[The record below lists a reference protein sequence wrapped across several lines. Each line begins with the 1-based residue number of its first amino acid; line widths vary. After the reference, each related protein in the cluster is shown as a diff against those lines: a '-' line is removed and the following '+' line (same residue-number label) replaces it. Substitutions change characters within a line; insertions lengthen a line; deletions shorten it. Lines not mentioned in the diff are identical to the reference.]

1 MIKPTILLILLIS
14 ISGYIFCKNCHL
26 TFLKFNKS
34 SGYHTFLSSASFGG
48 GLFAL
53 SFIMFWLLTL
63 WANAGLWH
71 IPITS
76 FLVGAA
82 HDVFPNMYIPVSY
95 IHFTQISIIALLL
108 SLLLPLLLM
117 GIAVKLTGVS
127 KFEIKRAAFKK
138 IANTDD
144 SPEFTSI
151 CFKSWEYGLPVAFTM
166 SNNKVYI
173 GIIAEG
179 AYHVNDIM
187 VIPFKSGYRC
197 KDELR
202 LELVTHYEPVFRELE
217 SKGKT
222 SSNDEFDMFQITLPI
237 REIIH
242 ANLHDFEQIGLFQK
256 HETQKKTEGI
266 RDKIQ
271 ALKNPH

>member
-48 GLFAL
+48 GLFVL
-53 SFIMFWLLTL
+53 SFLIFWLLTL
-63 WANAGLWH
+63 WANADLWH
-71 IPITS
+71 IPITR
-76 FLVGAA
+76 FLAGAIN
-82 HDVFPNMYIPVSY
+82 DVFPNMYIPATY
-95 IHFTQISIIALLL
+95 IHFTQISVIALLL

-117 GIAVKLTGVS
+117 RVAVQLTGVS

-166 SNNKVYI
+166 SNKKVYI

-179 AYHVNDIM
+179 AHHVNDIIL
-187 VIPFKSGYRC
+187 IPFKSGYRC

-202 LELVTHYEPVFRELE
+202 LEFVTHYEPVFKELE
-217 SKGKT
+217 SKIGTNNK
-222 SSNDEFDMFQITLPI
+222 DFDMFYISLPI
-237 REIIH
+237 REIVH
-242 ANLHDFEQIGLFQK
+242 ANLHDFEQRDLFKK
-256 HETQKKTEGI
+256 HETPKKTKSI
-266 RDKIQ
+266 RDKILE
-271 ALKNPH
+271 LKNRNN